1 MELELV
7 LFFGDMTMTIY
18 LNRFFTFLLIL
29 IFCLCFTN
37 SNATAASLSKLEK
50 PPLNEQWFGIY
61 VDKDLVGFYHLK
73 FIEIKDGYQI
83 EASGNVR
90 MKVMGFSKEATSREI
105 YIVGPTLALRSFEV
119 EHNLN
124 GTLSRISGKKYDSN
138 MRIKVES
145 KGKTTA
151 KNLSKLSGEV
161 YPSPVL
167 NIYPLLRNA
176 AVGKSYIISTF
187 DPEELKIKDVKISVI
202 SHENA
207 PNGTPSVKLR
217 NNLYPFVNND
227 IWVDYQGNTQWES
240 VRDDLVVTK
249 SEDSKSLGAFVSNVA
264 ISRKDLIYDFSL
276 IRTEPA
282 LKDLAKLKGLS
293 VEISG
298 WNDTIPLLQ
307 EGGQQVEKSGEG
319 KIIIRTGS
327 AVVIF
332 PDKKLSK
339 PTTVSDNYLQPSD
352 KIEVND
358 QKIIDKAK
366 EIVGTLTTPE
376 EVSKA
381 LTSWTSSWLKDSIDD
396 GGSALSSMNSRYG
409 NCQTHARLY
418 TALARSAKIPTR
430 FVSGLVA
437 MEDKGFLYHS
447 WAESW
452 LGGQWVAIDPTY
464 NQFPADPTHFKLF
477 EGSSQ
482 EEVAPI
488 ISIIGKIRINVL
500 ETKL

>member
-1 MELELV
+1 M
-7 LFFGDMTMTIY
+7 DIY
-18 LNRFFTFLLIL
+18 LKRFLAFLFISV
-29 IFCLCFTN
+29 FCFCSTISN
-37 SNATAASLSKLEK
+37 STAASLGKLAK

-61 VDKDLVGFYHLK
+61 VDKDLVGFYQQK
-73 FIEIKDGYQI
+73 FIETKDGYLI
-83 EASGNVR
+83 ESSGNVR
-90 MKVMGFSKEATSREI
+90 MKVMGFSKEATTREI
-105 YIVGPTLALRSFEV
+105 YVVSPNLALRSFEV

-124 GTLSRISGKKYDSN
+124 GILSRITGKKYDSSL
-138 MRIKVES
+138 RIKMES
-145 KGKTTA
+145 KGKSSEKTF
-151 KNLSKLSGEV
+151 SKLSGEI
-161 YPSPVL
+161 YPGPVL

-176 AVGKSYIISTF
+176 SVGKNYKILTF
-187 DPEELKIKDVKISVI
+187 DPEELKVKDVKISVTA
-202 SHENA
+202 HENA

-227 IWVDYQGNTQWES
+227 IWVDYQGNTLWES

-249 SEDSKSLGAFVSNVA
+249 LEDSKSLGAFVSNVA

-276 IRTEPA
+276 IRTEPP

-319 KIIIRTGS
+319 RIIIRTGS
-327 AVVIF
+327 AVVVS
-332 PDKKLSK
+332 PDKTPSK
-339 PTTVSDNYLQPSD
+339 ATTVNDSYLQPSD
-352 KIEVND
+352 KIEAND
-358 QKIIDKAK
+358 QKIIDKTK
-366 EIVGTLTTPE
+366 EITGTLTTPE
-376 EVSKA
+376 EISKA
-381 LTSWTSSWLKDSIDD
+381 LTSWTSGWLKDSVDD
-396 GGSALSSMNSRYG
+396 GGSALSSMKSRYG

-418 TALARSAKIPTR
+418 TALARAAKIPTR

-437 MEDKGFLYHS
+437 IEDKGFLYHS

-464 NQFPADPTHFKLF
+464 NQFPADPTHLKLF

-482 EEVAPI
+482 EDMAPI
-488 ISIIGKIRINVL
+488 ITIIGKIRINVL

>member
-1 MELELV
+1 MYAYFIKFLV
-7 LFFGDMTMTIY
+7 CLLFSGLSICSTI
-18 LNRFFTFLLIL
+18 TP
-29 IFCLCFTN
+29 
-37 SNATAASLSKLEK
+37 SAAATLSKPAK

-61 VDKDLVGFYHLK
+61 VDKDLVGFYNQK
-73 FIEIKDGYQI
+73 FTETKEGYQI

-90 MKVMGFSKEATSREI
+90 MKVMGFSKEATTREI
-105 YIVGPTLALRSFEV
+105 YLVSHNLALRSFEV

-124 GTLSRISGKKYDSN
+124 GTLSRISGRKYDSN
-138 MRIKVES
+138 LRIKVES
-145 KGKTTA
+145 NGKTSE
-151 KNLSKLSGEV
+151 KNINKLSGEV
-161 YPSPVL
+161 YPGPVL
-167 NIYPLLRNA
+167 NIYPLFRNA
-176 AVGKSYIISTF
+176 AVGKNYKILTF
-187 DPEELKIKDVKISVI
+187 DPEELKVKDVKISVL

-207 PNGTPSVKLR
+207 PNGTPAVKLR

-227 IWVDYQGNTQWES
+227 IWVDYQGNTLWES
-240 VRDDLVVTK
+240 VRDGLVVTK

-276 IRTEPA
+276 IRTDPPIRE
-282 LKDLAKLKGLS
+282 LSKLKGLT

-298 WNDTIPLLQ
+298 WNDSIPLLQ

-319 KIIIRTGS
+319 RIIIRTGT
-327 AVVIF
+327 AIVAP
-332 PDKKLSK
+332 PDKPAYK
-339 PTTVSDNYLQPSD
+339 PATVNNIYLQPSE
-352 KIEVND
+352 KIESND
-358 QKIIDKAK
+358 QKIIEKAK
-366 EIVGTLTTPE
+366 EIAGTLTAQE
-376 EVSKA
+376 EISKA
-381 LTSWTSSWLKDSIDD
+381 LTSWTSDWLKDSVDD
-396 GGSALSSMNSRYG
+396 GGSALSSLKSRYG

-418 TALARSAKIPTR
+418 TALARAANIPTR

-437 MEDKGFLYHS
+437 MEGKGFLYHS

-482 EEVAPI
+482 EEVALI
-488 ISIIGKIRINVL
+488 ITIIGKIRINVL

>member
-1 MELELV
+1 MNV
-7 LFFGDMTMTIY
+7 YFT
-18 LNRFFTFLLIL
+18 RFFTFLLISVFS
-29 IFCLCFTN
+29 ICFTI
-37 SNATAASLSKLEK
+37 SNAAAASFIKLEK

-61 VDKDLVGFYHLK
+61 VDKDLVGFYQQK
-73 FIEIKDGYQI
+73 FIETIDGYQI
-83 EASGNVR
+83 MASGNVR
-90 MKVMGFSKEATSREI
+90 MKVMGFSKEATTREI
-105 YIVGPTLALRSFEV
+105 YTVGPNLALRSFEV
-119 EHNLN
+119 ENNLN
-124 GTLSRISGKKYDSN
+124 GTLSRITGKKYDSN

-145 KGKTTA
+145 KGKTIE
-151 KNLSKLSGEV
+151 KNFPKLSGEV
-161 YPSPVL
+161 YPGPVL

-176 AVGKSYIISTF
+176 AVGKNYKILTF
-187 DPEELKIKDVKISVI
+187 DPEELKVKDVKISVI
-202 SHENA
+202 GHENA

-227 IWVDYQGNTQWES
+227 IWVDYQGNTLWES

-249 SEDSKSLGAFVSNVA
+249 SENPKSLGAFVSNVV

-276 IRTEPA
+276 IRTEPS
-282 LKDLAKLKGLS
+282 LKELEKLKGLS

-307 EGGQQVEKSGEG
+307 EGGQQVEKSGVG
-319 KIIIRTGS
+319 RIIIRTGS
-327 AVVIF
+327 AVVTS
-332 PDKKLSK
+332 PDKTPPK
-339 PTTVSDNYLQPSD
+339 PATINDSYLEPSD
-352 KIEVND
+352 KIEANE
-358 QKIIDKAK
+358 QKIIDKVK
-366 EIVGTLTTPE
+366 EITGPLTAPE
-376 EVSKA
+376 EIAKA
-381 LTSWTSSWLKDSIDD
+381 LTSWTSGWLKDSVDD
-396 GGSALSSMNSRYG
+396 GGSALSSIKNRYG

-437 MEDKGFLYHS
+437 IEDKGFLYHS

-452 LGGQWVAIDPTY
+452 LGGHWVAIDPTY
-464 NQFPADPTHFKLF
+464 NQFPADPTHLKLF

-482 EEVAPI
+482 EDMAPI

>member
-1 MELELV
+1 MNAY
-7 LFFGDMTMTIY
+7 FI
-18 LNRFFTFLLIL
+18 RFFAFLLISV
-29 IFCLCFTN
+29 FCICSTISN
-37 SNATAASLSKLEK
+37 SAAASFNKLEK

-61 VDKDLVGFYHLK
+61 VDKDLVGFYQQK
-73 FIEIKDGYQI
+73 FIETKDGYQI

-90 MKVMGFSKEATSREI
+90 MKVMGFSKEATTREI
-105 YIVGPTLALRSFEV
+105 YIVGPNFALRSFEV

-124 GTLSRISGKKYDSN
+124 GTLSRITGRKYDSN

-145 KGKTTA
+145 KGKTSE
-151 KNLSKLSGEV
+151 KNLNKLSGEV
-161 YPSPVL
+161 YPGPVL

-176 AVGKSYIISTF
+176 AVGKNYKILTF
-187 DPEELKIKDVKISVI
+187 DPEELKVKDVKISVI
-202 SHENA
+202 GHENA
-207 PNGTPSVKLR
+207 PNGTPSIKLR

-227 IWVDYQGNTQWES
+227 IWVDYQGNTLWES

-264 ISRKDLIYDFSL
+264 IARKDLIYDFSL
-276 IRTEPA
+276 IRTEPP
-282 LKDLAKLKGLS
+282 LKDLAKLKGLR

-319 KIIIRTGS
+319 RIIILTGT
-327 AVVIF
+327 AVVVS
-332 PDKKLSK
+332 PDKTPSK
-339 PTTVSDNYLQPSD
+339 SVNVNDSYLQPSD
-352 KIEVND
+352 KIEAND

-366 EIVGTLTTPE
+366 EIAGTLTTPE
-376 EVSKA
+376 DISKA
-381 LTSWTSSWLKDSIDD
+381 LTSWTSSWLKDSVDD
-396 GGSALSSMNSRYG
+396 GGSALSSMKSRYG

-437 MEDKGFLYHS
+437 MDDKGFLYHS

-477 EGSSQ
+477 EGSLQ
-482 EEVAPI
+482 EDIAPI
-488 ISIIGKIRINVL
+488 ISIIGKIRITVL